1 MQKHISTGVALIIL
15 GVVLVMITNHGTR
28 SSMVGEVAGVLFM
41 IAGVVRIIRG
51 ARVPKTSAGAV
62 PPDR

>member
-41 IAGVVRIIRG
+41 VAGVVRIIRG
-51 ARVPKTSAGAV
+51 ARTPKDSASVA

>member
-1 MQKHISTGVALIIL
+1 MQKQISTGIALIIL

-41 IAGVVRIIRG
+41 VAGVVRIIRG
-51 ARVPKTSAGAV
+51 ARAPKSSPGVT